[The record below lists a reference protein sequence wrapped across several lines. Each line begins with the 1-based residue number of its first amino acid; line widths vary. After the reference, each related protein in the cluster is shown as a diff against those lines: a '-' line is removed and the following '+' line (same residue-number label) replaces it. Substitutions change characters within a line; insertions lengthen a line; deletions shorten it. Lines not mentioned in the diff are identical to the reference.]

1 MHVWTFGKINVY
13 GFSSYRF
20 TAIVKRRGMHILK
33 IVKTAAFCK
42 IKKRYENLV
51 NEGRNGFYRLA
62 CPTLRSGKSLQQM
75 HGK

>member
-1 MHVWTFGKINVY
+1 MHVWTFEKINVY

-42 IKKRYENLV
+42 IKKNVMKTWSTKDAMAFTDLLV
-51 NEGRNGFYRLA
+51 QL
-62 CPTLRSGKSLQQM
+62 
-75 HGK
+75 